1 MTEEPGEMRHELGQ
15 GRSAPVTEPIRGEAG
30 TAHEHNSVQSSAISR
45 GMIIFD
51 EHSYFFPSSISPL
64 IFQNITCNILPD
76 KEPVSTSVYVKHRS
90 PHTKYRKMPSNYSM
104 ITNICAQYR
113 VSRPTCFVPWSLLD

>member
-1 MTEEPGEMRHELGQ
+1 MSWASGGLSRLQNLLVKGGQ
-15 GRSAPVTEPIRGEAG
+15 CA
-30 TAHEHNSVQSSAISR
+30 AHEHNSVQSSAISR

-76 KEPVSTSVYVKHRS
+76 KEPARASVYVKHRS
-90 PHTKYRKMPSNYSM
+90 PHTKYREMPSNYS
-104 ITNICAQYR
+104 IIINICAQYR
-113 VSRPTCFVPWSLLD
+113 DSRPTCFVPWSLLD